1 MKVKCIGNENDKRI
15 TIGKCYDI
23 IDKDDKGFLIEVDDG
38 TNQWVYGYCFE
49 NIPAA
54 QAQIGGTHYG
64 IKHDQEKLK
73 PTLLFDDM
81 PLAIQEMLKVLKYGA
96 DKYAEGNWL
105 KVDNGE
111 SRYRNACDRHRL
123 QSSIEEYDAESG
135 LLHLAH
141 EAVNAVMLLELKL
154 RDK

>member
-1 MKVKCIGNENDKRI
+1 MRVKCINDK
-15 TIGKCYDI
+15 
-23 IDKDDKGFLIEVDDG
+23 L
-38 TNQWVYGYCFE
+38 GYCGLVEGQEYDAFYLNDEKKDIVINGVCLPLSLFE
-49 NIPAA
+49 VIEEDKPK
-54 QAQIGGTHYG
+54 QIGGTHYG